1 MFLPKSTSDK
11 PRSYFCMLLGV
22 GKKGFENYLMKELEF
37 NGREMGQ
44 WLISGR
50 YIVGETSTV
59 IRTEVYSDNRW

>member
-11 PRSYFCMLLGV
+11 PLSYFCMLLGV
-22 GKKGFENYLMKELEF
+22 GKEGFENYLMNEPEF

-44 WLISGR
+44 WLIVGR